1 MMKSMTG
8 YGRSRMTVNDRDITV
23 EIKAVNN
30 RYFECN
36 VRVPRAFAY
45 LEDKIKSY
53 VQSRGISRGKIEIFV
68 SVEMPQTKGVIL
80 SLNEEY
86 AEMYIDVL
94 KKLRDRF
101 ELKDDITVMN
111 VAACRDIF
119 TQNKPEDDLEGEW
132 ENVKTVLCAAIEGF
146 DKARTEEGGRLQ
158 EDITQKLAKIKENVE
173 KIALMG
179 EIMNRSYEARL
190 YQRLREVL
198 DENKITMNESRVLT
212 ECAIYADRV
221 AIDEEI
227 LRLKSHI
234 EAFCEYMN
242 AEGSVGKK
250 LDFQI
255 QEMNRETN
263 TIGSKAQNSDLTR
276 LVVDVKCELEKIREQ
291 IQNIE

>member
-23 EIKAVNN
+23 EMKAVNN

-158 EDITQKLAKIKENVE
+158 EDITQKLAKIRENVE

-179 EIMNRSYEARL
+179 DIMNRSYEARL

-227 LRLKSHI
+227 VRLKSHI

>member
-227 LRLKSHI
+227 VRLKSHI

>member
-158 EDITQKLAKIKENVE
+158 EDITQKLAKIRENVE

-179 EIMNRSYEARL
+179 DIMNRSYEARL

-212 ECAIYADRV
+212 ECAVYADRV

-227 LRLKSHI
+227 VRLKSHI